1 MTRATAHMEK
11 KRRNEK
17 QGLMT
22 CLWVYLFVF
31 PFLFSSWSKSVGA
44 QQAGR
49 GRQKPCLQ
57 GTAGFGNNRST
68 HKSRSRQ
75 AD

>member
-1 MTRATAHMEK
+1 MEK

-17 QGLMT
+17 KGLMT

-44 QQAGR
+44 QQAGYQGEEDRSPAFR
-49 GRQKPCLQ
+49 GLQ
-57 GTAGFGNNRST
+57 ALGTIDPLTSPDQGRPT
-68 HKSRSRQ
+68 KY
-75 AD
+75 